1 MEEAERF
8 NRRLVALMLANLLLV
23 GLQLKAR
30 AHWPSGDWSSPT

>member
-8 NRRLVALMLANLLLV
+8 NRRLVVLVLANLLLV

-30 AHWPSGDWSSPT
+30 AYWHPGG